1 MTTATAPSVTFSN
14 QSTVPTYPNEL
25 HECIDLT
32 PELQA
37 WAADALPAIRA
48 RAGDA
53 TQAERAALH
62 ASRGEASWKRAG
74 GPATA
79 CERDNLDHVCAL
91 LAMLASGRA
100 ISSYY
105 GWIDRAEWLRITRTI
120 SA

>member
-1 MTTATAPSVTFSN
+1 MSAPTVPSVTFSN
-14 QSTVPTYPNEL
+14 QSTVPTWPDEL
-25 HECIDLT
+25 HECINLT

-48 RAGDA
+48 RADEA

-62 ASRGEASWKRAG
+62 ASRGESSWKRAG
-74 GPATA
+74 GPAKA
-79 CERDNLDHVCAL
+79 CERDNLDHVCTL

-105 GWIDRAEWLRITRTI
+105 GWIDRNEWRRITSTVH
-120 SA
+120 A